1 MSEPDRGT
9 FFTAHR
15 ISDVENLAVPMRNGL
30 CSQKYKPVDYK
41 HLYELA
47 AVEKMASAKIQL
59 KIEKTEQVS
68 KINKEQMLLKQH
80 RQVWWQEHKRLNENR
95 QKAEAEIKTFLDE
108 ESQKHNFFLDMRDL
122 EHKLSKERDT
132 HQTNTVV
139 PIWQLKENLK
149 FRLTE
154 MQCYISEESC
164 LKSKFNPVEMLQ
176 QIKFLKKQ
184 QKAILEFLILE
195 SLALE
200 RELEDYKTKALAHSF
215 EEKNGLFLEVPSALL
230 SLECPYPDLKTL
242 IINEYQKL
250 ASGYWSKLQEIDQ
263 QLKVLHRNI
272 EWKEE
277 DQWVFQTVIN
287 QYPSDLQRRRT
298 LYLDVL
304 QRYLPHKSRHDLVVH
319 EKAWD
324 HYHFIR
330 NQRRV
335 LILNWAQARKAFL
348 LKAVMTVAE
357 ASAAYE
363 TEVVFANTRQ
373 KQQEICAD
381 LKAKVGSRR
390 TIKMK
395 GLEYLSYEQRWRELG
410 LFSLEKGRLRGI
422 SSICVLQWKA
432 QQEEAAKLEAA
443 VAARR
448 KEKEDEKDRVRKEQ
462 EMIRRAQ
469 EKEKVKKYWAEKQLK
484 WQEQEEKDLQHLEE
498 LRKLMAEQAVKDR
511 ERVKFRQAL
520 LEKRLLEKKELAR
533 QEAREEEEK
542 EKFLEALRQQVAV
555 VAKLDPARV
564 VADTVASKARMGI
577 GTKEEFDLQKPL
589 FKLHT
594 YSEQQ
599 IISDPRLRVELALRE
614 AGLHKTPYAKEI
626 LPKIPALKLPR
637 RDMESTAFK
646 M

>member
-1 MSEPDRGT
+1 MSERDHGT
-9 FFTAHR
+9 FFTTHR
-15 ISDVENLAVPMRNGL
+15 INDVENRVIPMRNGL

-41 HLYELA
+41 HLYKLA

-59 KIEKTEQVS
+59 KIKKTEQAS
-68 KINKEQMLLKQH
+68 KFNKEQMLLKQH
-80 RQVWWQEHKRLNENR
+80 RQVWWQEHKRLSENR

-108 ESQKHNFFLDMRDL
+108 ESHKHNFFLDMRDFD
-122 EHKLSKERDT
+122 HKLSKERDT
-132 HQTNTVV
+132 YQTNTVV

-149 FRLTE
+149 FRLSE
-154 MQCYISEESC
+154 MQHYLSEESC
-164 LKSKFNPVEMLQ
+164 LKSWISPVEMLQ
-176 QIKFLKKQ
+176 QIKFVKKQ

-200 RELEDYKTKALAHSF
+200 RELEDYKKKALAYSF

-230 SLECPYPDLKTL
+230 SLECPCPDLKTL
-242 IINEYQKL
+242 VINEYQKL
-250 ASGYWSKLQEIDQ
+250 ASGYWSKLQEIEQ
-263 QLKVLHRNI
+263 QLKVLYRNI

-324 HYHFIR
+324 RYHFIR

-348 LKAVMTVAE
+348 LKAVATVAE
-357 ASAAYE
+357 ASAAHE
-363 TEVVFANTRQ
+363 TEVVLANTRQ
-373 KQQEICAD
+373 KQQEVCAD
-381 LKAKVGSRR
+381 LKAK
-390 TIKMK
+390 
-395 GLEYLSYEQRWRELG
+395 
-410 LFSLEKGRLRGI
+410 
-422 SSICVLQWKA
+422 VLQWKA

-448 KEKEDEKDRVRKEQ
+448 KEKEDEKERLQKEQ

-484 WQEQEEKDLQHLEE
+484 WQEQEEKDLQRLEE
-498 LRKLMAEQAVKDR
+498 LRKLMAEQAVKDK

-520 LEKRLLEKKELAR
+520 LEKRLLEKKHLALK
-533 QEAREEEEK
+533 EAHEEK
-542 EKFLEALRQQVAV
+542 EKEKCLEALRQQVAV

-577 GTKEEFDLQKPL
+577 GTNEEFDLQKPL
-589 FKLHT
+589 FQLHT

-614 AGLHKTPYAKEI
+614 AGLHKTLYAKEI
-626 LPKIPALKLPR
+626 LPKIPPLKLPR

>member
-1 MSEPDRGT
+1 L
-9 FFTAHR
+9 
-15 ISDVENLAVPMRNGL
+15 ENLVIPTRNDL

-59 KIEKTEQVS
+59 KVKKTEQVS
-68 KINKEQMLLKQH
+68 KISKEQMLLKQH
-80 RQVWWQEHKRLNENR
+80 QQVWWREHKRLSENR

-108 ESQKHNFFLDMRDL
+108 ESHKHSFFLDMRDL

-132 HQTNTVV
+132 YQKNTVV
-139 PIWQLKENLK
+139 PIWQLKENLR
-149 FRLTE
+149 FGLSE
-154 MQCYISEESC
+154 MQCYLSEDSC
-164 LKSKFNPVEMLQ
+164 LKSKSNPVEMLQ
-176 QIKFLKKQ
+176 QIKLVKKQ
-184 QKAILEFLILE
+184 QKAILEFLIVE

-200 RELEDYKTKALAHSF
+200 RELEDYKTKALAHYF

-242 IINEYQKL
+242 VINEYRKL

-263 QLKVLHRNI
+263 QLKVLYRNI

-277 DQWVFQTVIN
+277 DQWVFQTVID
-287 QYPSDLQRRRT
+287 QYPSDLQGRRT

-304 QRYLPHKSRHDLVVH
+304 QRYLPHKSRRDLVVH
-319 EKAWD
+319 EKAW
-324 HYHFIR
+324 HRYHFIR

-348 LKAVMTVAE
+348 LKAVTTAAE
-357 ASAAYE
+357 ASAAHE
-363 TEVVFANTRQ
+363 TEAVLANTRQ
-373 KQQEICAD
+373 KQQEICAN
-381 LKAKVGSRR
+381 LKAK
-390 TIKMK
+390 
-395 GLEYLSYEQRWRELG
+395 
-410 LFSLEKGRLRGI
+410 
-422 SSICVLQWKA
+422 VLQWKA
-432 QQEEAAKLEAA
+432 RREAAANLQAA

-448 KEKEDEKDRVRKEQ
+448 KVKKEEEERLRKER

-484 WQEQEEKDLQHLEE
+484 WQEQEEKDLQRLEE
-498 LRKLMAEQAVKDR
+498 LRKLMAERAVKDR

-520 LEKRLLEKKELAR
+520 LERRLLEKKELAL

-542 EKFLEALRQQVAV
+542 EKCLEALRQQVAV

-577 GTKEEFDLQKPL
+577 GTNEEFDLQKPL
-589 FKLHT
+589 FQLHT

-614 AGLHKTPYAKEI
+614 AGLHKTRYAKEI
-626 LPKIPALKLPR
+626 LPQIPPLKLPR
-637 RDMESTAFK
+637 RDTESTAFK

>member
-1 MSEPDRGT
+1 MSEPDHGI
-9 FFTAHR
+9 FFTTHR
-15 ISDVENLAVPMRNGL
+15 SSDVENLVIPTRNGL

-59 KIEKTEQVS
+59 KIKKTEQVS
-68 KINKEQMLLKQH
+68 KISKEQMLLKQH
-80 RQVWWQEHKRLNENR
+80 QQVWWQEHKRLSENR

-108 ESQKHNFFLDMRDL
+108 ESHKHNFFLDMRDL

-132 HQTNTVV
+132 YQKNTVV

-149 FRLTE
+149 FRLSE
-154 MQCYISEESC
+154 MQCYLSEESC
-164 LKSKFNPVEMLQ
+164 LKSKLNPVEMVQ
-176 QIKFLKKQ
+176 QIKFVKKQ

-230 SLECPYPDLKTL
+230 SLECPCPDLKTL
-242 IINEYQKL
+242 VINEYQKL

-263 QLKVLHRNI
+263 QLKVLYRNI

-319 EKAWD
+319 EKAW
-324 HYHFIR
+324 HRYHFIR
-330 NQRRV
+330 NQRRILV
-335 LILNWAQARKAFL
+335 LNWAQARKAFL
-348 LKAVMTVAE
+348 LKAVMAAAE
-357 ASAAYE
+357 ASAAHE
-363 TEVVFANTRQ
+363 TEVVLANTRQ

-381 LKAKVGSRR
+381 LKAKV
-390 TIKMK
+390 
-395 GLEYLSYEQRWRELG
+395 
-410 LFSLEKGRLRGI
+410 
-422 SSICVLQWKA
+422 LQWKA
-432 QQEEAAKLEAA
+432 QQEEAANLQAA
-443 VAARR
+443 AAARR
-448 KEKEDEKDRVRKEQ
+448 KEKKEEEERRQ
-462 EMIRRAQ
+462 KEREIIRRAR

-484 WQEQEEKDLQHLEE
+484 WQEQEEKDLQRLEE

-520 LEKRLLEKKELAR
+520 LEKRLLEKKDLAL

-542 EKFLEALRQQVAV
+542 EKCLEALRQQVAV

-564 VADTVASKARMGI
+564 VADTVASKARMGV
-577 GTKEEFDLQKPL
+577 GTNEEFDLQKPL

-614 AGLHKTPYAKEI
+614 AGLHKTLYAKEI
-626 LPKIPALKLPR
+626 LPKIPPLKLPR

>member
-1 MSEPDRGT
+1 
-9 FFTAHR
+9 
-15 ISDVENLAVPMRNGL
+15 ENLVIPMRNGL

-47 AVEKMASAKIQL
+47 AVENVTSAKIKL
-59 KIEKTEQVS
+59 KIKKTEQVS

-80 RQVWWQEHKRLNENR
+80 RQGGGGEHKRLNKNR
-95 QKAEAEIKTFLDE
+95 QKAEAEVKTFLDE
-108 ESQKHNFFLDMRDL
+108 ASHNHNFFSDMMDL

-132 HQTNTVV
+132 YQTNTVV
-139 PIWQLKENLK
+139 PIWQLKENLE
-149 FRLTE
+149 FRLSE
-154 MQCYISEESC
+154 MHCYLSEESC
-164 LKSKFNPVEMLQ
+164 LKSKINPIEMLQ
-176 QIKFLKKQ
+176 QIKFVKNQ

-200 RELEDYKTKALAHSF
+200 RELEDYKTKVSFSFFFSSQALEHSS
-215 EEKNGLFLEVPSALL
+215 EEKNRLFLEVPSALL

-242 IINEYQKL
+242 VINEYRKL

-263 QLKVLHRNI
+263 HLKVLYRNI
-272 EWKEE
+272 KWKEE

-348 LKAVMTVAE
+348 LKAVTTVAE
-357 ASAAYE
+357 ASAAHQA
-363 TEVVFANTRQ
+363 EVELAHTRQ

-381 LKAKVGSRR
+381 LKAK
-390 TIKMK
+390 
-395 GLEYLSYEQRWRELG
+395 
-410 LFSLEKGRLRGI
+410 
-422 SSICVLQWKA
+422 VLQWKA

-448 KEKEDEKDRVRKEQ
+448 KEKKDEKERLQKEQ

-484 WQEQEEKDLQHLEE
+484 WQEQEKKDLRRLEE

-520 LEKRLLEKKELAR
+520 LEKRLLEKKELAL
-533 QEAREEEEK
+533 QEVREEEEK
-542 EKFLEALRQQVAV
+542 ARCLEALRQQVAV

-577 GTKEEFDLQKPL
+577 GTREEFDLQKPL

-599 IISDPRLRVELALRE
+599 IISDPRLRIELALRE
-614 AGLHKTPYAKEI
+614 AGLHKTLYAKEI
-626 LPKIPALKLPR
+626 LPKIPPLKLPR
-637 RDMESTAFK
+637 RDTESTAFK

>member
-1 MSEPDRGT
+1 MSEPDHGT
-9 FFTAHR
+9 FFTTRR
-15 ISDVENLAVPMRNGL
+15 ISDVENLVIPMKNGL

-47 AVEKMASAKIQL
+47 AIEKMASAKIQL

-68 KINKEQMLLKQH
+68 KISKEQILLKQH
-80 RQVWWQEHKRLNENR
+80 RQVWWQEHKRLSENR

-108 ESQKHNFFLDMRDL
+108 ESHKHNFFLDMRDL

-132 HQTNTVV
+132 YQTNTIV

-149 FRLTE
+149 FRLSE
-154 MQCYISEESC
+154 MQCYLTEESC
-164 LKSKFNPVEMLQ
+164 LKSKIDPVEMLQ
-176 QIKFLKKQ
+176 QIKFVKKQ
-184 QKAILEFLILE
+184 QKAILEFLVLE

-200 RELEDYKTKALAHSF
+200 RELEDYKTKALARSF
-215 EEKNGLFLEVPSALL
+215 EEINGLFLEVPSALL
-230 SLECPYPDLKTL
+230 SLECPYPDLRTL
-242 IINEYQKL
+242 VINEYRKL

-263 QLKVLHRNI
+263 QLKVLYRNTD
-272 EWKEE
+272 WKEE

-304 QRYLPHKSRHDLVVH
+304 QRYLPHKSRHDLVLH
-319 EKAWD
+319 EKAWAR
-324 HYHFIR
+324 YHFIR

-335 LILNWAQARKAFL
+335 LMLNWAQARKTFL
-348 LKAVMTVAE
+348 LKAVATAAE
-357 ASAAYE
+357 ASAAHE
-363 TEVVFANTRQ
+363 AEAVLANTRQ
-373 KQQEICAD
+373 KQQEMCAD
-381 LKAKVGSRR
+381 LKAK
-390 TIKMK
+390 
-395 GLEYLSYEQRWRELG
+395 
-410 LFSLEKGRLRGI
+410 
-422 SSICVLQWKA
+422 VLQWKA
-432 QQEEAAKLEAA
+432 QQEEAAELEAA

-448 KEKEDEKDRVRKEQ
+448 KEKKDEKERLQKEQ

-469 EKEKVKKYWAEKQLK
+469 EKEKVKKYRAEKQLK
-484 WQEQEEKDLQHLEE
+484 WQDQAEKDLQCLEK
-498 LRKLMAEQAVKDR
+498 LRKIMANQAVKDR

-520 LEKRLLEKKELAR
+520 LEKRLLEKKELAL
-533 QEAREEEEK
+533 QEAREEEER
-542 EKFLEALRQQVAV
+542 EKCLEALRQQVAV

-564 VADTVASKARMGI
+564 VADTMASKARMGI

-614 AGLHKTPYAKEI
+614 AGLHKTLYAKEI
-626 LPKIPALKLPR
+626 LPKIPPLKLPR

>member
-1 MSEPDRGT
+1 MSALDHGI
-9 FFTAHR
+9 FFTTHR
-15 ISDVENLAVPMRNGL
+15 INDVENLVIPMRNGL

-47 AVEKMASAKIQL
+47 AVEKMTSAKIKL
-59 KIEKTEQVS
+59 KIKKTEQVS

-80 RQVWWQEHKRLNENR
+80 RQVWWQEHKRLNKNR
-95 QKAEAEIKTFLDE
+95 QKAEAEVKTFLDKA
-108 ESQKHNFFLDMRDL
+108 SHKHNFFSDMRDL

-132 HQTNTVV
+132 YQTNTVV
-139 PIWQLKENLK
+139 PIWQLKENLE
-149 FRLTE
+149 FRLSE
-154 MQCYISEESC
+154 MHCYLSEESC
-164 LKSKFNPVEMLQ
+164 LKSNINPIEILQ
-176 QIKFLKKQ
+176 QIKFVKNQ
-184 QKAILEFLILE
+184 QKTILEFLILE

-200 RELEDYKTKALAHSF
+200 RELEDYKTKALACSS
-215 EEKNGLFLEVPSALL
+215 EEKNRLFLEVPSALL

-242 IINEYQKL
+242 VINEYRKL
-250 ASGYWSKLQEIDQ
+250 ASGYWSKLQEMDQ
-263 QLKVLHRNI
+263 HLKVLYRNI

-277 DQWVFQTVIN
+277 DQWVFQAVID
-287 QYPSDLQRRRT
+287 QYPSDLRRRRT
-298 LYLDVL
+298 LYLDML
-304 QRYLPHKSRHDLVVH
+304 QRYLPHKSRRDLVVH

-324 HYHFIR
+324 HYNFIR

-348 LKAVMTVAE
+348 LKAVTTVAE
-357 ASAAYE
+357 ASAAHQ
-363 TEVVFANTRQ
+363 TEVELAHTRQ
-373 KQQEICAD
+373 KQQEICAE
-381 LKAKVGSRR
+381 LKAKV
-390 TIKMK
+390 
-395 GLEYLSYEQRWRELG
+395 
-410 LFSLEKGRLRGI
+410 
-422 SSICVLQWKA
+422 LQWKV
-432 QQEEAAKLEAA
+432 QQEEAAELEAA

-448 KEKEDEKDRVRKEQ
+448 KEKKDEKERLQKEQ

-469 EKEKVKKYWAEKQLK
+469 EKEKVKKYWAEKQLE
-484 WQEQEEKDLQHLEE
+484 WQEQEKKDLRRLEE

-520 LEKRLLEKKELAR
+520 LEKRLLEKKELAL

-542 EKFLEALRQQVAV
+542 ARCLDALRQQVAV

-564 VADTVASKARMGI
+564 VADTVASKARMGV

-614 AGLHKTPYAKEI
+614 AGLHKTHYAKEI
-626 LPKIPALKLPR
+626 LPKIPPLKLPR
-637 RDMESTAFK
+637 RDTESTAFK

>member
-1 MSEPDRGT
+1 L
-9 FFTAHR
+9 
-15 ISDVENLAVPMRNGL
+15 ENLVIPMRNGL

-47 AVEKMASAKIQL
+47 AVEKMASAKIEL
-59 KIEKTEQVS
+59 KIKETEQVS

-108 ESQKHNFFLDMRDL
+108 ASHKHNFFSAMRDL

-132 HQTNTVV
+132 FQTNTVV
-139 PIWQLKENLK
+139 PTWQLKENLE
-149 FRLTE
+149 FRLSE
-154 MQCYISEESC
+154 MHSYLSEESC
-164 LKSKFNPVEMLQ
+164 LKSKINPIEMLQ
-176 QIKFLKKQ
+176 QIKFVKNQ

-200 RELEDYKTKALAHSF
+200 RELEDYKTKALAHSS
-215 EEKNGLFLEVPSALL
+215 EEKNRLFLEVPSALL

-242 IINEYQKL
+242 VINEYRKL

-263 QLKVLHRNI
+263 QLEVLHRNI

-304 QRYLPHKSRHDLVVH
+304 QRYLPHKSRHDLVAH

-324 HYHFIR
+324 RYHFIR

-335 LILNWAQARKAFL
+335 LILNWAQVRKAFL
-348 LKAVMTVAE
+348 LKAVTTVAE
-357 ASAAYE
+357 ASAAHQ
-363 TEVVFANTRQ
+363 TEVELAHTRQ

-381 LKAKVGSRR
+381 LKAKV
-390 TIKMK
+390 
-395 GLEYLSYEQRWRELG
+395 
-410 LFSLEKGRLRGI
+410 
-422 SSICVLQWKA
+422 LQWKA
-432 QQEEAAKLEAA
+432 QQEEAAELEAA

-448 KEKEDEKDRVRKEQ
+448 KEKKDEEERLQKEQ

-469 EKEKVKKYWAEKQLK
+469 EKEKVKKYWAEKQLE
-484 WQEQEEKDLQHLEE
+484 WQEREEKDLQRLEE
-498 LRKLMAEQAVKDR
+498 LRKLMAEQAVKGR

-520 LEKRLLEKKELAR
+520 LEKRLLEKKELAL
-533 QEAREEEEK
+533 QEARDQEEK
-542 EKFLEALRQQVAV
+542 ARCLEALRRQVAV

-564 VADTVASKARMGI
+564 VADTVASKARMGV

-589 FKLHT
+589 FQLHT

-614 AGLHKTPYAKEI
+614 AGLHKTLYAKEI
-626 LPKIPALKLPR
+626 LPKIPPLKLPR

>member
-1 MSEPDRGT
+1 
-9 FFTAHR
+9 
-15 ISDVENLAVPMRNGL
+15 NLVVPIRNGL

-59 KIEKTEQVS
+59 KIKNIEQAS
-68 KINKEQMLLKQH
+68 KIKKEQMLLKQH
-80 RQVWWQEHKRLNENR
+80 QQLWWQEHKRLSENR
-95 QKAEAEIKTFLDE
+95 QKTEMEIKTFLDE
-108 ESQKHNFFLDMRDL
+108 ESHKHSFFLDMRNL

-132 HQTNTVV
+132 YQTNTVV

-149 FRLTE
+149 FRLSE
-154 MQCYISEESC
+154 MQHYLSEESC
-164 LKSKFNPVEMLQ
+164 LKSKMNPVEMLH
-176 QIKFLKKQ
+176 QIKFVKKQ

-200 RELEDYKTKALAHSF
+200 RELEGYKTKALAHSF
-215 EEKNGLFLEVPSALL
+215 EEQNGLFLEVPSALL

-242 IINEYQKL
+242 VINEYRKL
-250 ASGYWSKLQEIDQ
+250 ASGYWSKLEEIDQ
-263 QLKVLHRNI
+263 QLKVLNRDT

-319 EKAWD
+319 EKAWSR
-324 HYHFIR
+324 YHFLE

-335 LILNWAQARKAFL
+335 LILNWSQARKAFL
-348 LKAVMTVAE
+348 LKAATTVAE
-357 ASAAYE
+357 ASAAHE
-363 TEVVFANTRQ
+363 TEVVLANNRQ
-373 KQQEICAD
+373 KQQEICAA
-381 LKAKVGSRR
+381 LKAK
-390 TIKMK
+390 
-395 GLEYLSYEQRWRELG
+395 
-410 LFSLEKGRLRGI
+410 
-422 SSICVLQWKA
+422 VLQWKA

-448 KEKEDEKDRVRKEQ
+448 REKKDEEERLQKEQ

-484 WQEQEEKDLQHLEE
+484 WQEQEEKDLQRLEE

-520 LEKRLLEKKELAR
+520 LEKRLLEKKELAL
-533 QEAREEEEK
+533 QEAREEAEK
-542 EKFLEALRQQVAV
+542 EKCLEALRQQVAV
-555 VAKLDPARV
+555 VAKVDPARA

-599 IISDPRLRVELALRE
+599 IIADPRLRVELALRE
-614 AGLHKTPYAKEI
+614 AGLHKTLYAKEI
-626 LPKIPALKLPR
+626 LPKIPPLKLPR

>member
-1 MSEPDRGT
+1 MSEPDRAT
-9 FFTAHR
+9 FFTIHR
-15 ISDVENLAVPMRNGL
+15 TGDVENLVIPMRNGL
-30 CSQKYKPVDYK
+30 CSQKYKPIDYK
-41 HLYELA
+41 HLFELA

-59 KIEKTEQVS
+59 KIKKTEQIS
-68 KINKEQMLLKQH
+68 KINKEQTLLKQH
-80 RQVWWQEHKRLNENR
+80 QRVWWQEHKRLSENR
-95 QKAEAEIKTFLDE
+95 QKAEADIKTFLDE
-108 ESQKHNFFLDMRDL
+108 ESHKHNFFLDMRDL

-132 HQTNTVV
+132 YQKNTVV

-149 FRLTE
+149 SRLSE
-154 MQCYISEESC
+154 MQCYLSEESC

-176 QIKFLKKQ
+176 QIELVKKQ

-200 RELEDYKTKALAHSF
+200 RELEDYNTKAVAHSF

-230 SLECPYPDLKTL
+230 SLECPYPELKTL
-242 IINEYQKL
+242 LINEYQKL
-250 ASGYWSKLQEIDQ
+250 ASGYQSKLQEIDH
-263 QLKVLHRNI
+263 QLKVLYRNI
-272 EWKEE
+272 DWNEE
-277 DQWVFQTVIN
+277 DQWVFQTVLN
-287 QYPSDLQRRRT
+287 QYPSNLGRRRT

-304 QRYLPHKSRHDLVVH
+304 QRYLPHKSRRDLVVH

-324 HYHFIR
+324 RYHFIR

-335 LILNWAQARKAFL
+335 LILNWVQARKAFL
-348 LKAVMTVAE
+348 LKAATTVAE
-357 ASAAYE
+357 ASAAHE
-363 TEVVFANTRQ
+363 AEVVLANTRQ

-381 LKAKVGSRR
+381 LKAKV
-390 TIKMK
+390 
-395 GLEYLSYEQRWRELG
+395 
-410 LFSLEKGRLRGI
+410 
-422 SSICVLQWKA
+422 LQWKA
-432 QQEEAAKLEAA
+432 QQEEAAQLQAA

-448 KEKEDEKDRVRKEQ
+448 KEKKDEEERLQKER

-469 EKEKVKKYWAEKQLK
+469 DKEKLKKYWAEKQLK
-484 WQEQEEKDLQHLEE
+484 WQEQEEKDLQRLEE

-520 LEKRLLEKKELAR
+520 LEKRLLEKKELAL

-542 EKFLEALRQQVAV
+542 EKCLEALRQQVAV

-564 VADTVASKARMGI
+564 VADTAASRARVGI
-577 GTKEEFDLQKPL
+577 GTNEELDLQKPL

-614 AGLHKTPYAKEI
+614 AGLHKTLYAKEI
-626 LPKIPALKLPR
+626 LPKIPPLKVPR

>member
-1 MSEPDRGT
+1 
-9 FFTAHR
+9 
-15 ISDVENLAVPMRNGL
+15 ENLVIPMRKGL

-47 AVEKMASAKIQL
+47 AEEKVASAKIQL
-59 KIEKTEQVS
+59 KIKKTEQVS

-80 RQVWWQEHKRLNENR
+80 QQVWWQEHKRLSENR
-95 QKAEAEIKTFLDE
+95 QKAEAEIKSFLDE
-108 ESQKHNFFLDMRDL
+108 ESHKQNFFSDMKDL

-132 HQTNTVV
+132 YRTKAVV
-139 PIWQLKENLK
+139 PVWQLKEN
-149 FRLTE
+149 FNCRLSE
-154 MQCYISEESC
+154 MQCYLSEESC
-164 LKSKFNPVEMLQ
+164 LRSKFNLVEMLQ
-176 QIKFLKKQ
+176 QIEFVKKQ
-184 QKAILEFLILE
+184 QEAILEFLLLE

-200 RELEDYKTKALAHSF
+200 RQLEDYKTKVLVHSS

-230 SLECPYPDLKTL
+230 SLECPYPDLKTF

-263 QLKVLHRNI
+263 QLKVLYRNL
-272 EWKEE
+272 EWKED

-324 HYHFIR
+324 RYRFVM

-335 LILNWAQARKAFL
+335 LLLNWAEAGKAFL
-348 LKAVMTVAE
+348 LKATATVAE
-357 ASAAYE
+357 ASAAHE
-363 TEVVFANTRQ
+363 TEAALARTRQ
-373 KQQEICAD
+373 KQQEVCAD
-381 LKAKVGSRR
+381 LKAKV
-390 TIKMK
+390 
-395 GLEYLSYEQRWRELG
+395 
-410 LFSLEKGRLRGI
+410 
-422 SSICVLQWKA
+422 LQWKA
-432 QQEEAAKLEAA
+432 EAAKLEAA

-448 KEKEDEKDRVRKEQ
+448 KDKTDEKERLQKEK

-469 EKEKVKKYWAEKQLK
+469 EKEKVRKYWAEKQLK
-484 WQEQEEKDLQHLEE
+484 QKEQEEKDLQRLEE
-498 LRKLMAEQAVKDR
+498 LRKLMAEQAVKDK
-511 ERVKFRQAL
+511 ERVELRRAL
-520 LEKRLLEKKELAR
+520 LERRLQEKRELAL
-533 QEAREEEEK
+533 QGALEEEEK
-542 EKFLEALRQQVAV
+542 EKCLEALRQQVAV

-564 VADTVASKARMGI
+564 VADTVASKARMGL

-599 IISDPRLRVELALRE
+599 IISDPRLRVERALRE
-614 AGLHKTPYAKEI
+614 AGLHKTLYAKEI
-626 LPKIPALKLPR
+626 LPKIPPLKLPR